1 MTACSVN
8 DLERLEMA
16 AQVMLAPP
24 TQVTPEYRKEAEQ
37 FFIGLRNNVMPFDVC
52 RHILESTQNHFL
64 MFQMAQILTRSVLKQ
79 WTELDK
85 VNKDDI
91 CKYLINYPVQ
101 HVDIPNFV
109 RTEIVRSAAVILK
122 RGSLEY
128 TNADQETETLL
139 DGTFLDTITEFLR
152 TTDQNLNA
160 LGLQIIESIASEFQT
175 AWRTSDVAGAITWD
189 FHTNA
194 KRHFEK
200 FLLKKLFQL
209 SLTALSQLVSIHDLS
224 PQHMNIIDR
233 FLRVASIVLSW
244 NFSPKLITIR
254 LRMLISVLKTSTF
267 RPPPCWREFFQDTTI
282 ITFFMQMHKRVRHNE
297 DLCMNSMTCLSQL
310 SCVMGDVLLGDI
322 FCLDVE
328 DFLQSDSGNRALHDQ
343 YVQVFTAHLIETFSE
358 GLHDYEILPL
368 SLVIY
373 KLFTYHPIAIFK
385 RFPETLL
392 SRFIDFLS
400 QTIIKLTSAGLSLD
414 SDEDND
420 SLHEALHNLYQ
431 VWRNILRSKQIFPET
446 TCAHISLTND
456 KVIEEFLMS
465 ILFPP
470 YGKRQLVS
478 EKDIIEENDEESDD
492 REVYGNILCD
502 AAFFA
507 MHSTSLDTFATAAN
521 RILNEHMRQFRGVT
535 SATTTEEVR
544 GWQENMHWL
553 LMLVGSQL
561 QQNSF
566 DTNLP
571 EEFAVRCIN
580 GYKSGEF
587 VRVDFEQFFLQCL
600 SQPLDESILGQGID
614 PIALLAGHVISW
626 FALEYTALD
635 QLGASSALISPELVR
650 TSLWVF
656 GLLMTALTPRE
667 PGTECEEDTDAQT
680 AIATSLPTVPLSGML
695 SSKIMELALSKS
707 FAVLTKL
714 TGEDKCASD
723 AIRLIISF
731 AEHRAEALA
740 QSDHLYSLLAQIN
753 LENLPSRRALIKSL
767 VVIGSVVNSDAIR
780 QRMYTS
786 ILEPL
791 AIKFQTLV
799 QQKSSSANV
808 DTQLADL
815 VECFSGV
822 ADAGQSDAAIIL
834 FRFLQ
839 PIFESCLV
847 LMAQKPES
855 QLLVNSILE
864 FFKTTADVLF
874 FYIESSEECAIFHKA
889 LLSLI
894 DSYKKTQL
902 QKYRSLTASQ
912 DEEEESK
919 TADLCTLIEILCHS
933 VSKTFMPTFD
943 GAGSVENSAKIALIG
958 LEMLL
963 PLMSENLLKIPTL
976 CNQFFRLLLFISD
989 LAPNT
994 MMEINDKMMSDF
1006 LQCLRLALNNDFGME
1021 RLRASLEIIN
1031 NLASQFCIEPTGSDA
1046 IRAHLSSLVN
1056 KVFEAA
1062 LHNSCEVE
1070 IFGEASNA
1078 LYSLICLNKENFSQY
1093 VQELLQRP
1101 ENVTNASR
1109 VLEAFSRLLP
1119 SEELSIS
1126 RMEKRAF
1133 HERLDRFL
1141 VEIHGLICL

>member
-1 MTACSVN
+1 MAACSVN

-52 RHILESTQNHFL
+52 RHILESTQNQFL
-64 MFQMAQILTRSVLKQ
+64 MYQMAQILTRTVLKQ
-79 WTELDK
+79 WSELDK

-101 HVDIPNFV
+101 HVDIPSFV
-109 RTEIVRSAAVILK
+109 RAEIVRSAAVILK

-128 TNADQETETLL
+128 TNAEQETETLL
-139 DGTFLDTITEFLR
+139 DGTFLATITEFLR
-152 TTDQNLNA
+152 TTDQYLNA

-209 SLTALSQLVSIHDLS
+209 SLSALSQLVSIHDLT
-224 PQHMNIIDR
+224 PQHMTIIDR

-254 LRMLISVLKTSTF
+254 LRVLICMRVLKTSTF

-310 SCVMGDVLLGDI
+310 SCVMGDVLLGDV
-322 FCLDVE
+322 FCLDGE
-328 DFLQSDSGNRALHDQ
+328 DFLQPDSGNRALHDQ

-392 SRFIDFLS
+392 SRFIEFLS

-446 TCAHISLTND
+446 ICAHINLTND

-470 YGKRQLVS
+470 YGKRQLVCFL
-478 EKDIIEENDEESDD
+478 N
-492 REVYGNILCD
+492 
-502 AAFFA
+502 
-507 MHSTSLDTFATAAN
+507 
-521 RILNEHMRQFRGVT
+521 ILNEHMRQFRGVT

-553 LMLVGSQL
+553 LMLIGSQL

-566 DTNLP
+566 DTNMP

-626 FALEYTALD
+626 FALEYSALD
-635 QLGASSALISPELVR
+635 QLGANSALISPELVR

-667 PGTECEEDTDAQT
+667 PGTECEEDTDAQ
-680 AIATSLPTVPLSGML
+680 ISLATSLPTVPLSGML

-707 FAVLTKL
+707 FSVLTKL
-714 TGEDKCASD
+714 TGEEKCAAD

-767 VVIGSVVNSDAIR
+767 VIIGSVVNSDVIR
-780 QRMYTS
+780 QRMYNS

-839 PIFESCLV
+839 PIFESCLA

-874 FYIESSEECAIFHKA
+874 FYIESSDECAIFHKA

-902 QKYRSLTASQ
+902 QKYHSLAASQ

-1006 LQCLRLALNNDFGME
+1006 LHCLRLALNNDFGMD
-1021 RLRASLEIIN
+1021 RLRASLEIIS